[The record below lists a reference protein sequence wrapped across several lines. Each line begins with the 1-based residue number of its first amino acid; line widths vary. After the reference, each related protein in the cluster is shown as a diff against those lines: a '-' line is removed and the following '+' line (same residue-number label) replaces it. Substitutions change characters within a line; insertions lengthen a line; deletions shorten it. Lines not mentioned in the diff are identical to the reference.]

1 MRVFA
6 ACAAAALCAACGP
19 SDGPR
24 PTAESPAP
32 SSRSSAINLA
42 DVARVRGDL
51 PAGYEIADLV
61 GRAAPLAFWGFGPQW
76 VADPPQCGA
85 LSDPP
90 VDGATIRGWSGFG
103 PGGIVYVVAAA
114 GSSVVDPGVL
124 GECGTST
131 LTAGHTSGTV
141 TTVEAPAIDAAT
153 TLGLRTETTTVV
165 EGGTETH
172 SHADTFTAHF
182 EGYTA
187 YVTVVTD
194 PGSSGPVLDADF
206 AAALLVKTVAALR
219 G

>member
-1 MRVFA
+1 VRVIA

-19 SDGPR
+19 SDAPR
-24 PTAESPAP
+24 PTAGSEPT
-32 SSRSSAINLA
+32 SRPSAINLA

-76 VADPPQCGA
+76 VADPPQCGV

-90 VDGATIRGWSGFG
+90 VDGATIRGWSGSG

-114 GSSVVDPGVL
+114 AGDSVVDPAL
-124 GECGTST
+124 IGECGTST
-131 LTAGHTSGTV
+131 LAAGHTSGTV
-141 TTVEAPAIDAAT
+141 TTVEAPAIDAAA

-172 SHADTFTAHF
+172 SHADTFTAYL
-182 EGYTA
+182 ERYTV

-194 PGSSGPVLDADF
+194 PGSSGPLLDADF
-206 AAALLVKTVAALR
+206 AAALLGKTVAALR